1 MGHRH
6 DLLDVYDKKRATA
19 VFARLKAC
27 NEWMNNLSQL
37 GEGEALTPQEQWNEQ
52 PGGLPVEVSSN

>member
-1 MGHRH
+1 
-6 DLLDVYDKKRATA
+6 
-19 VFARLKAC
+19 
-27 NEWMNNLSQL
+27 MNNLSQL